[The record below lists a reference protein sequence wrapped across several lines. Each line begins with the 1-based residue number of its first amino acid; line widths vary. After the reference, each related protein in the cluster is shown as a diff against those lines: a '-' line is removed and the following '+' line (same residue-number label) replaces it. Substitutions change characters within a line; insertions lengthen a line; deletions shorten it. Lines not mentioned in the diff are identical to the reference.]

1 MLAPSEYPPAAA
13 RVLDDYRRQFGGQ
26 PGAYALYGFEAMSV
40 VLDAIR
46 RAGSHGNDRQTVIDR
61 FFATANRDSVL
72 GRYSMQAD
80 GETTLSRYGVD
91 RIVGGRAQFY
101 RALDIR

>member
-1 MLAPSEYPPAAA
+1 
-13 RVLDDYRRQFGGQ
+13 
-26 PGAYALYGFEAMSV
+26 

-46 RAGSHGNDRQTVIDR
+46 RAGSHGNDRQSVIER
-61 FFATANRDSVL
+61 FFATAGRDSVL
-72 GRYSMQAD
+72 GRYSMQPD

-101 RALDIR
+101 RAFGVR